1 MAHSHPMETR
11 GGAEIAALAL
21 FRALKKR
28 GGRAW
33 FLGVGGPLS
42 EARLGSALSQPYGPD
57 DYVYHPAAS
66 FDYFKFSNPDPNFP
80 KAIGE
85 LVAELKPDIIH
96 THHFSRFGVELFSI
110 IRRNSPTTKIVL
122 SLHEFLAICNHHGQM
137 VKTKTLRLCDRET
150 YSACSNCFPE
160 FSSRDFFL
168 RKRYIQMFFDEVDLF
183 ISPSHF
189 LADRFRAWGL
199 PEAKLAV
206 LENIPVFAGMEVAV
220 DEGHGLPDPKLAVF
234 EAIRPL
240 KKPRSKT
247 GDKSR
252 DPLTEPAPRGV
263 NRAPTLPAVP
273 SALASSPMALS
284 EASVAVP
291 ARAFRFGFFGQMS
304 PLKGISVLMEAAKLL
319 NSMDVDD
326 AIIEIYGD
334 YSNQPPAFQ
343 AVVTAALEE
352 GGSNIVYHGA
362 YDNKDVGRLM
372 RRMDAVIVPSIWWEN
387 SPVVIQEALSNGR
400 PVICSNIG
408 GMAEKVIHGV
418 NGLHFEAGRAI
429 SLAQLLAGI
438 VQNPERLEVL
448 TKTIAR
454 PATADVALDLHLQL
468 YASLSMDTASTKT
481 SATTRP

>member
-1 MAHSHPMETR
+1 
-11 GGAEIAALAL
+11 L

-28 GGRAW
+28 GARAW
-33 FLGVGGPLS
+33 FLGVGGLAS
-42 EARLGSALSQPYGPD
+42 EPRLGSTLSQPYGPG
-57 DYVYHPAAS
+57 DYVYHPAAP

-80 KAIGE
+80 KAIGD

-122 SLHEFLAICNHHGQM
+122 TLHEFLSICNHHGQM

-150 YSACSNCFPE
+150 YSACSTCFPE

-168 RKRYIQMFFDEVDLF
+168 RKRYIQLFFDEVDLF
-183 ISPSHF
+183 IAPSHF
-189 LADRFRAWGL
+189 LADRFRAWGV
-199 PEAKLAV
+199 PDAKLAV
-206 LENIPVFAGMEVAV
+206 LENIPFFAGMDVAV
-220 DEGHGLPDPKLAVF
+220 DEGHRLPDPKLAVF

-240 KKPRSKT
+240 RKPRLKAV
-247 GDKSR
+247 DKNSDLAR
-252 DPLTEPAPRGV
+252 ETMNRGVGRGRTVPTVTSLPDSVQTDSPPLPAPMRQ
-263 NRAPTLPAVP
+263 
-273 SALASSPMALS
+273 
-284 EASVAVP
+284 
-291 ARAFRFGFFGQMS
+291 FRFGFFGQMS

-319 NSMDVDD
+319 NTMEIDD

-362 YDNKDVGRLM
+362 YENKDVGRLM
-372 RRMDAVIVPSIWWEN
+372 KRMDAVVVPSIWWEN

-418 NGLHFEAGRAI
+418 NGLHFEVGRAI
-429 SLAQLLAGI
+429 SLAQVLTGL
-438 VQNPERLEVL
+438 VQNPDRLESL
-448 TKTIAR
+448 TKNITQ
-454 PATADVALDLHLQL
+454 PPTSDVALDRHLQL
-468 YASLSMDTASTKT
+468 YGSLSCGDT
-481 SATTRP
+481 SAESSATKRS